1 MVVMIELGTEEHRI
15 VVMIKLGI
23 EEHRTDVMIKNGTEE
38 HRIVVMIKLGTEEHL
53 IVGMMK
59 LGTEELTIT
68 NIIILPWPIP
78 SVFLLPTIDIMMK
91 KTIPF
96 LAVEIPGVTSN
107 IPTLTLPPVTL
118 SPRRKTAVG

>member
-59 LGTEELTIT
+59 LGTEELTNT
-68 NIIILPWPIP
+68 NIRILPWPIP

-91 KTIPF
+91 KTIPSP
-96 LAVEIPGVTSN
+96 VVTPGATSN
-107 IPTLTLPPVTL
+107 IPTLSLPPVTL

>member
-1 MVVMIELGTEEHRI
+1 MVVMIKLGTEEHTTVGMIELGTEEHRI
-15 VVMIKLGI
+15 GGMIELRTEEHRTVGMNKLGI
-23 EEHRTDVMIKNGTEE
+23 EEHTT
-38 HRIVVMIKLGTEEHL
+38 
-53 IVGMMK
+53 VGIME
-59 LGTEELTIT
+59 LGTEELTNT
-68 NIIILPWPIP
+68 NIRILPWPIP

>member
-1 MVVMIELGTEEHRI
+1 MVVMIKLGTEEHTTVGMIELGTEEHRI
-15 VVMIKLGI
+15 GGMIELRTEEHRTVGMNKLGI
-23 EEHRTDVMIKNGTEE
+23 EEHTT
-38 HRIVVMIKLGTEEHL
+38 
-53 IVGMMK
+53 VGMME
-59 LGTEELTIT
+59 LGTEELTNT
-68 NIIILPWPIP
+68 NIRILPWPIP